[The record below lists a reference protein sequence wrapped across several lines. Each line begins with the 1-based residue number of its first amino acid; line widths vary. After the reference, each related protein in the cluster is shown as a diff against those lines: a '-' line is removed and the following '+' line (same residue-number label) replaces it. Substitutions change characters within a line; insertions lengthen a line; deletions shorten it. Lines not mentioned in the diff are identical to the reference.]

1 MPERNVEFWWD
12 VASEGYRWVKAT
24 ARGAS
29 GEELFLTTGAPL
41 GPIGYM
47 RRRCQ
52 PLAER
57 PGLFRIFADLDP
69 APDAILSF
77 ADAYGHLTRDRS
89 TAREDSDNASA
100 QEEIE
105 LLQGEEPLAAE
116 GEPLSFWLGEM
127 DAMRHAVA
135 IWDAVRERNAEAL
148 AQCIRWR
155 EDGVYYECASAKA
168 EPISTYADHPEFLR
182 WFRKGDLVEPAILWL
197 LGRLNA
203 RLERRTPAL
212 FQWSPERPG
221 ELHLVYI
228 PGSLIEAMWLE
239 FAFAVDESKDYRKCL
254 QCGTWFE
261 IAPDKARAN
270 RLFCSSACK
279 SRNYRERKARAQELF
294 ARGMDL
300 KAIADELGTD
310 KDTVEGW
317 VK

>member
-1 MPERNVEFWWD
+1 MAEKNVDFWWD
-12 VASEGYRWVKAT
+12 VASEGYRWVKAK
-24 ARGAS
+24 APGAT

-47 RRRCQ
+47 RRRYQ

-77 ADAYGHLTRDRS
+77 ADAYGHLTTDHS
-89 TAREDSDNASA
+89 TAREGSDDASA
-100 QEEIE
+100 QVRIE
-105 LLQGEEPLAAE
+105 LSGGEEPIIAE
-116 GEPLSFWLGEM
+116 GEPLSFWLSEM
-127 DAMRHAVA
+127 DAIRHAVA
-135 IWDAVRERNAEAL
+135 IWDAVRARNAEAL

-155 EDGVYYECASAKA
+155 DDGVYYECASAKA

-239 FAFAVDESKDYRKCL
+239 FAFAVDESKDYRKCP

-294 ARGMDL
+294 AEGMDL
-300 KAIADELGTD
+300 RAIADELGTD
-310 KDTVEGW
+310 ERTVEGW
-317 VK
+317 LK